1 MNQLIKIESKIIG
14 NEEINAINAR
24 ELHGF
29 LESKQDFSTWIKNRI
44 EQYGF
49 SENIDYI
56 LKMRNSDYQGHGGR
70 NRIDYTISIEM
81 AKALCIIESNDK
93 GKQLL
98 KEIVSKSV
106 LTLNEMMAFAKNI
119 DIDDVEMFIYAIL
132 EEDTGNIKIGISKNP
147 EHRLK
152 QLQIGNSSQLSIVKK
167 IKAKNSF
174 KDEKV
179 LHFKNKDHLI
189 RGEWFSNQAS
199 V

>member
-1 MNQLIKIESKIIG
+1 MKELVRVAEIQIG
-14 NEEINAINAR
+14 SDKVNAVDAR
-24 ELHGF
+24 ELHTF
-29 LESKQDFSTWIKNRI
+29 LKVGKDFSTWIKSRI
-44 EQYGF
+44 DQYNF
-49 SENIDYI
+49 VENIDYI
-56 LKMRNSDYQGHGGR
+56 VLTTKHSNQQGGR
-70 NRIDYTISIEM
+70 NKKDYHVSLEM
-81 AKALCIIESNDK
+81 AKALCTIESNDK

-147 EHRLK
+147 EQRLK
-152 QLQIGNSSQLSIVKK
+152 QLQIGNSSQLSI
-167 IKAKNSF
+167 IKTIEAKNNF

-179 LHFKNKDHLI
+179 LHFKNKEHLL